1 MGHTLPY
8 KKQCSV
14 LGTQNP
20 VLRRFLVALIA
31 LPYCPVSSVIMLR
44 KLLYVPLVQIDD
56 VLGNLFVS
64 FFTPLVSNQKYHV
77 KTRKDCALK
86 LNILRQNRIEYQ
98 MG

>member
-56 VLGNLFVS
+56 VLGNLLVS
-64 FFTPLVSNQKYHV
+64 FFTPLVSNQKYHI

-86 LNILRQNRIEYQ
+86 LNILRDRREYQ